1 LLLAD
6 ARVPEPTVLFLGFGD
21 SALNLEL
28 RFFVRDVNQRVTVR
42 SEMNFAIDAAF
53 REAGIEIPFP
63 QRDLHLR
70 TGLVRADR
78 EASPFP
84 EGTGVG
90 GGAE

>member
-1 LLLAD
+1 
-6 ARVPEPTVLFLGFGD
+6 VLFLGFGD

-28 RFFVRDVNQRVTVR
+28 RFFVRDVNQRLTVL
-42 SEMNFAIDAAF
+42 SEVNFAIDAAF

-70 TGLVRADR
+70 TALAPADR
-78 EASPFP
+78 EASPRP
-84 EGTGVG
+84 EEEGTGAA